1 MKNCLML
8 IVNVNVSRYAEK
20 LRKVWGY
27 FEKLT
32 LKAVYQFWAHH
43 NLGTQNLYVKIFS
56 FVGSKFII

>member
-1 MKNCLML
+1 ML

-32 LKAVYQFWAHH
+32 LKAVYRFWAQL
-43 NLGTQNLYVKIFS
+43 NLGIQNLYVKIFS
-56 FVGSKFII
+56 FVGSKFVI